1 MSGPLAQFGRLGL
14 VQDLIARMTKRF
26 AHNVETALS
35 NGNDANAPT
44 PTGLWQGWWFACC
57 HAARRLAGRKD
68 T

>member
-35 NGNDANAPT
+35 NGNDSNAPT
-44 PTGLWQGWWFACC
+44 PTGLWQRWWLACC